1 MTTHWTPEQLLEP
14 GIGVIL
20 DTETTDLDG
29 RIIEISII
37 DAATGTVLMNQLIS
51 PQGAPIYA
59 EARTVHHISPD
70 DLATAPTFTQVRPRL
85 EDVVADRV
93 VMAWNAPFDQGRIE
107 AEYGLAGL
115 DAPAWPWCCLMR
127 LEAAMMG
134 CRWRRLDGPHRG
146 LGDVIAAYSVT
157 ADAVDASH
165 RLEHQHGQAP
175 PR

>member
-1 MTTHWTPEQLLEP
+1 MDPQLLEP

-37 DAATGTVLMNQLIS
+37 DAATGTVLMDQLIN

-93 VMAWNAPFDQGRIE
+93 IMAWNAPFDRERVE
-107 AEYGLAGL
+107 AEYALLGMGMPVW
-115 DAPAWPWCCLMR
+115 DWCCLMR
-127 LEAAMMG
+127 LEASLLG
-134 CRWRRLDGPHRG
+134 CRWRKLGGPHRC
-146 LGDVIAAYSVT
+146 LGDVLAARE
-157 ADAVDASH
+157 
-165 RLEHQHGQAP
+165 RLEALQEIS
-175 PR
+175 